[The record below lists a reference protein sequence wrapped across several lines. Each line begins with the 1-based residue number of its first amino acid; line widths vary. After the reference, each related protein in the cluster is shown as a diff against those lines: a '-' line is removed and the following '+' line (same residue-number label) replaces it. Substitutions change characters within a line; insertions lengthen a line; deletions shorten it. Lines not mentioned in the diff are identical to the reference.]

1 MMKVEHAP
9 PAFVL
14 RRCAPVDAA
23 DLATLGAR
31 LFMQAYGAAHPE
43 PDVRAHVTLTFD
55 RARLAAELATPQVI
69 VYLAEDS
76 NREQLGY
83 AYLRESGGAVPAGVD
98 GRKMFEIVRF
108 YVDTAWHGRGVAG
121 VLMAACVREAR
132 ERGGDTLWLDVW
144 QEAARPIAF
153 YRRQGFRI
161 VGTVPFAIGS
171 RTDTDYIMVQG
182 LAVQGGAGNP

>member
-9 PAFVL
+9 PAFLL

-23 DLATLGAR
+23 DLVTLGAR

-55 RARLAAELATPQVI
+55 RERLAAQLATPEVS
-69 VYLAEDS
+69 VFLAEDAD
-76 NREQLGY
+76 RAPLGY
-83 AYLRESGGAVPAGVD
+83 AYLRESGATAPAGVH
-98 GRKMFEIVRF
+98 GKKMFEIVRF

-121 VLMAACVREAR
+121 VLMAACVREACG
-132 ERGGDTLWLDVW
+132 RGGDTLWLDVW

-153 YRRQGFRI
+153 YRRQGFDV
-161 VGTVPFAIGS
+161 VGTVPFAIGG
-171 RTDTDYIMVQG
+171 RTDTDYIMVRRLG
-182 LAVQGGAGNP
+182 VQGGAGNP